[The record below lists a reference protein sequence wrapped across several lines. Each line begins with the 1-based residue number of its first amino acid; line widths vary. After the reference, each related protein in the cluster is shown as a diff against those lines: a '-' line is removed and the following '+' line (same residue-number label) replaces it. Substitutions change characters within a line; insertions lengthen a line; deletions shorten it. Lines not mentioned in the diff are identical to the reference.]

1 MVGATLSL
9 LKAHASRAYPAAP
22 PFPSSSRV
30 FSLVQS
36 LGWIPRGEGGGGGG
50 VWVNWDCSTKPF

>member
-36 LGWIPRGEGGGGGG
+36 LGGIPRGEGGEVGG